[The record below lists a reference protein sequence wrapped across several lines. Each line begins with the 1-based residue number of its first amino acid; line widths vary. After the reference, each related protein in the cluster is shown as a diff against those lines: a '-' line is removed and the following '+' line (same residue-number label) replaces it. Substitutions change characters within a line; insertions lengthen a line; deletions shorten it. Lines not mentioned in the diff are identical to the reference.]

1 MAKKIPTNTETRD
14 LCDLAAPTGNIYETV
29 VILAKRANQI
39 AIAEK
44 KELTRK
50 LEGFKNDHDSMEE
63 VFENREQI
71 EISKY
76 YERQPKPSLV
86 AIEEFK
92 DEGTLVRIRA
102 EIFCEKASHKGI
114 IVGKHGDALKL
125 IGTYAR
131 EDLEKLFGVKVYL
144 NLWVKVKE
152 NWRESART
160 VSNFGYRDED

>member
-1 MAKKIPTNTETRD
+1 MLDFSCRKRKVTIKNIEMANKKTPTNTQTRN
-14 LCDLAAPTGNIYETV
+14 LNELAAPTGNIYESV

-44 KELTRK
+44 KELTRR
-50 LEGFKNDHDSMEE
+50 LEDFKNDRDTMEE

-92 DEGTLVRIRA
+92 DGA
-102 EIFCEKASHKGI
+102 
-114 IVGKHGDALKL
+114 
-125 IGTYAR
+125 
-131 EDLEKLFGVKVYL
+131 
-144 NLWVKVKE
+144 
-152 NWRESART
+152 
-160 VSNFGYRDED
+160 VSYRMAKQDED